1 VTLSLN
7 VLYSI
12 GVLLILHQL
21 TAKSTVSMVIPES
34 ECLTMLGE
42 NVSVCYKMLTVT
54 DKNLGTNNL
63 TVPGYYVMDN
73 VVKTG

>member
-1 VTLSLN
+1 
-7 VLYSI
+7 
-12 GVLLILHQL
+12 
-21 TAKSTVSMVIPES
+21 
-34 ECLTMLGE
+34 MLGE

>member
-1 VTLSLN
+1 M
-7 VLYSI
+7 
-12 GVLLILHQL
+12 LLCNQNPAYFLLANWEIREHGYPL
-21 TAKSTVSMVIPES
+21 AKY
-34 ECLTMLGE
+34 LTMLGE
-42 NVSVCYKMLTVT
+42 NVSVCSKIMAAP